1 MGTFRKFLQP
11 DEQNA
16 SIGSSLPRFSLALSS
31 DFDKFLRSP
40 ITPRHPEIPRD
51 ATLSLGIKRDRS
63 PIVGGIAVS
72 NRDFFPESPSTYRR
86 PSPSALSAKRL
97 ETRGALWSISIQW
110 KAQYCPSRRLSR
122 LLDSKWK
129 MVRDEMGGF
138 PAATRT
144 ARFQNVADRLS
155 AR

>member
-1 MGTFRKFLQP
+1 MNKTRVNP
-11 DEQNA
+11 
-16 SIGSSLPRFSLALSS
+16 SIGSSLSRFSRALSS

-40 ITPRHPEIPRD
+40 ITPRHPEIPRGD
-51 ATLSLGIKRDRS
+51 AIFGNKRDRS

-72 NRDFFPESPSTYRR
+72 NRDFFPESPPTYRR
-86 PSPSALSAKRL
+86 LSPSALSAKRL

-110 KAQYCPSRRLSR
+110 NAQYGSSRRLSQ
-122 LLDSKWK
+122 LLASKWK

-138 PAATRT
+138 PAATRA